1 MTTRF
6 DEIYER
12 LGLHEGGYTDDPN
25 DRGNW
30 TSGQI
35 GVGELKGS
43 KKGISAMSYPHLDI
57 KNLTDAEIKEIYL
70 RDFWNKL
77 RCDDIPPP
85 LDEFVFDFGVNSGT
99 GTAAASL
106 QGAVGTLR
114 DGVVGPKTV
123 AAIARK
129 PLMEIFRQVFV
140 DRAMI
145 FALSPVDKLYGRG
158 WFARLFDKTVTA
170 IRAVG

>member
-1 MTTRF
+1 MTQRF
-6 DEIYER
+6 EDAYAR
-12 LGLHEGGYTDDPN
+12 LSIHEGGFTDDPN

-57 KNLTDAEIKEIYL
+57 KNLTDEEIKQIYL
-70 RDFWNKL
+70 KDFWQKL
-77 RCDDIPPP
+77 RCDELPPP
-85 LDEFVFDFGVNSGT
+85 LDEFLFDFGVNSGP
-99 GTAAASL
+99 GAAASSL

-114 DGVVGPKTV
+114 DGVIGPKTL
-123 AAIARK
+123 AAVARK
-129 PLMEIFRQVFV
+129 PVYEILRQVFV

-145 FALSPVDKLYGRG
+145 FALSPVDRLYGRG
-158 WFARLFDKTVTA
+158 WFARLFDKT
-170 IRAVG
+170 ILAVKEAG